1 MTDGA
6 RTDDLQA
13 QWARVRGRLKEEYGD
28 TTYRSWLK
36 AMTLFGIEDGKVRI
50 GVPTRFLREWVSRH
64 YADRIRALWNGE
76 NDSITAVE
84 ILVTGCAM
92 AQPAET
98 EPAAA
103 GAAAHSGREADSGA
117 ADEKDVG
124 APLDPRFT
132 FENFVVGKPNELAHA
147 AARRVAEAQVGVN
160 RAVPFNPLFLYGGVG
175 LGKTHLMHAIAWH
188 IRTNDPSRK
197 VIYLSAEK
205 FMYQFIRAI
214 RFRDT
219 MAFKDQ
225 FRSVDAL
232 MVDDLQFIGGRDATQ
247 EEFFHTFNALVDHN
261 RQIII
266 SADKSPSDLEGIEE
280 RVKSRLAWGL
290 VADVHPTNY
299 ELRLSILQNK
309 ADASRFKIAVKVLE
323 FLAHKITSEQAEEAL
338 RAILRA
344 NERKVSI
351 DEIQQRVAAHYNIR
365 LADMHS
371 ARRQLLAE
379 IHRHLA
385 GPSHDAGAPRRMHV
399 GKADI
404 VMLGDALLD
413 LVDADLALIGPQ
425 DGAERLFRL
434 LDGDLATAEPRMG
447 IEQVQGTFELADV
460 RGDLMGEEFQH
471 LDGDLEPAGIR
482 LVLQDRQPQLV
493 VRRVDVGYQAPGE
506 ARLDPLLDAFEVRGG
521 FVGGDDDL
529 PVMVDQGI
537 ESMEEFF
544 LGGVAEADG
553 ADELVHELLGRE
565 IDHLAA
571 RIVRP
576 DVPGDG
582 MHEMG
587 LAEPHAAIKKE
598 RVEGHGAIDADLG
611 LGDAPGGGMGE

>member
-84 ILVTGCAM
+84 ILVTGKTM

-98 EPAAA
+98 ERAAA
-103 GAAAHSGREADSGA
+103 GAAAHPGREADSGA

-225 FRSVDAL
+225 FRSVDVL

-323 FLAHKITSEQAEEAL
+323 FLAHKITSNVRELEGALNLLDAHARLSGREITIEQAEEAL

-371 ARRQLLAE
+371 ARRARVVARPRQVAMYLCKQLTPRSLPEIGRKFGGRDHTTVMHAVRKIEQLKAADRTMAE
-379 IHRHLA
+379 DIELL
-385 GPSHDAGAPRRMHV
+385 RRM
-399 GKADI
+399 
-404 VMLGDALLD
+404 
-413 LVDADLALIGPQ
+413 
-425 DGAERLFRL
+425 
-434 LDGDLATAEPRMG
+434 
-447 IEQVQGTFELADV
+447 
-460 RGDLMGEEFQH
+460 
-471 LDGDLEPAGIR
+471 LEN
-482 LVLQDRQPQLV
+482 
-493 VRRVDVGYQAPGE
+493 
-506 ARLDPLLDAFEVRGG
+506 
-521 FVGGDDDL
+521 
-529 PVMVDQGI
+529 
-537 ESMEEFF
+537 
-544 LGGVAEADG
+544 
-553 ADELVHELLGRE
+553 
-565 IDHLAA
+565 
-571 RIVRP
+571 
-576 DVPGDG
+576 
-582 MHEMG
+582 
-587 LAEPHAAIKKE
+587 
-598 RVEGHGAIDADLG
+598 
-611 LGDAPGGGMGE
+611 